1 MCLNSKKVK
10 IPEKQTNEM
19 SSPELWAYY
28 FEYLTDRGKRG
39 KINEIVEQEEGIA
52 MASLVLMT
60 ISKDEEERARIMR
73 DYKIEID
80 YQSDMAYNREQGET
94 KKALD
99 IAQNMLNLGFPPE
112 TVASATMLDLETVKT
127 LLSPATT

>member
-1 MCLNSKKVK
+1 
-10 IPEKQTNEM
+10 M